1 MDVLDGYDVAFRTMD
16 EYTDQC
22 TRMVDFGTD
31 QAVRK
36 VWQVCADTVRRY
48 WSYGDWYGVGTERFR
63 ENARGLDAVL
73 EVYYDVFRS
82 LGANLSIGKDR
93 IGDTVWTC
101 RVSLSYEGRG
111 VGVIKTNEELFERG

>member
-1 MDVLDGYDVAFRTMD
+1 MEGYAVAFRTMD
-16 EYTDQC
+16 EYSDRC
-22 TRMVDFGTD
+22 GRMVDFGAE

-48 WSYGDWYGVGTERFR
+48 WSHEDWYGVGTECFR

-93 IGDTVWTC
+93 IGDTVRVC
-101 RVSLSYEGRG
+101 RVSLSYEGRS
-111 VGVIKTNEELFERG
+111 VGVIKTSGELSERG